1 MRRLKLKIGLFVKFY
16 ELQECCFVVK
26 KVLGNNLLSASDFVF
41 KFLVA
46 ISID

>member
-1 MRRLKLKIGLFVKFY
+1 MLFCG
-16 ELQECCFVVK
+16 E